1 MDMGIV
7 GDKKILG
14 KQPFSHAMEN
24 IAINSILKT
33 LSKND
38 SSVVL
43 LWGSNP
49 HHSIFLYTN
58 FLK

>member
-1 MDMGIV
+1 MLIP
-7 GDKKILG
+7 KNLN
-14 KQPFSHAMEN
+14 PFFFTPQSPSFQFKSHAMEN
-24 IAINSILKT
+24 IAINSIIKT

-49 HHSIFLYTN
+49 HHSILY
-58 FLK
+58 